1 MNKGTVACVAACLL
15 LATASPAG
23 AAGDGIRIG
32 PGLVYPSLAVTAT
45 HDSNIHLVSQ
55 APEGGRMTTVS
66 PALRLVLPVR
76 RLYLAVDGGLD
87 FRSFSG
93 IDQDNYTD
101 WFFGGAVGA
110 NFPGG
115 LSFKVEDRQSGRFL
129 LGSQEYGVDLGQFSI
144 ISGEDYTEN
153 DLDATVAYV
162 IRDSLRVALTGSRT
176 DIGYSVS
183 KRRARVETSVQA
195 DLFWKFRPA
204 ISAVLGAGY
213 EDYGYDTN
221 TAQDN
226 SATQAALGVTW
237 DVTAKS
243 TGTLKAGVQWKRYDA
258 QNQALGTEDASYY
271 TVSAAVRHFFTRRTA
286 LHLHLSRSSQ
296 ESDFPANPYFIRTA
310 ADASLVQRLTAR
322 LHGRLTARYGLDDYP
337 NGASFDNSLDP
348 VAEVETGVRRDT
360 TLAAEAAVGYD
371 VNRWLS
377 LKLEYDFG
385 TRNSNFDTFDYDVSR
400 VSLSVKAAF

>member
-1 MNKGTVACVAACLL
+1 
-15 LATASPAG
+15 
-23 AAGDGIRIG
+23 
-32 PGLVYPSLAVTAT
+32 
-45 HDSNIHLVSQ
+45 
-55 APEGGRMTTVS
+55 
-66 PALRLVLPVR
+66 
-76 RLYLAVDGGLD
+76 
-87 FRSFSG
+87 
-93 IDQDNYTD
+93 
-101 WFFGGAVGA
+101 
-110 NFPGG
+110 
-115 LSFKVEDRQSGRFL
+115 
-129 LGSQEYGVDLGQFSI
+129 
-144 ISGEDYTEN
+144 
-153 DLDATVAYV
+153 
-162 IRDSLRVALTGSRT
+162 
-176 DIGYSVS
+176 
-183 KRRARVETSVQA
+183 VQA

-204 ISAVLGAGY
+204 LSAVLGAGY

-296 ESDFPANPYFIRTA
+296 ESDFPANPYFLRTA
-310 ADASLVQRLTAR
+310 ADVSLVQRLTAR
-322 LHGRLTARYGLDDYP
+322 LHGRLTGRYGLDDYP
-337 NGASFDNSLDP
+337 NGASFDNPLDA

-371 VNRWLS
+371 VNRWLT

-385 TRNSNFDTFDYDVSR
+385 TRSSNFDTFDYDVSR